1 MTFSDHNCEEFIEHL
16 PEALLL
22 EDLEGRI
29 LDANSRAC
37 ELLGYE
43 KEELLKMEL
52 EDFVPEESS
61 AFLPDKFDGTSEL
74 SQPLETVNLTGDG
87 RQIPVEL
94 RGQVIEIEEQ
104 KRVLVSVR
112 DVSERRQAKQK
123 FKMVTE
129 GSSQAIYLFQDGSFK
144 YVNKALADLTGYTR
158 EELRNL
164 NYLDLIH
171 PDFRERIL
179 KLTEKALAGKEEGAP
194 EKVEYKALTK
204 EGETIWVRTFP
215 SLIEYRG
222 RPAIVGN
229 AVDITKEK
237 EMADR
242 LKQYQM
248 AVEGSEDL
256 MAACDENYNYL
267 FANNAY
273 RNFHGIGKDE
283 ILDKSLQ
290 DILEEDQFEK
300 EVKPRVDR
308 CLEGERTEYEMKRTH
323 PELGERSLQIIY
335 YPLKSGGEI
344 HGAVAVMHDITK
356 RKKAEHA
363 INEERY
369 KLKQLH
375 QALGTL
381 QHQQTEEELLQT
393 TVELAETILDFEI
406 CAISMVE
413 GDYLVPKANSSELDP
428 EETATFKIGE
438 GISGMTVQKGETI
451 WGDDVRNH
459 PDSRPTNKEF
469 KAFISVPIGDNIG
482 NFQVVSKEVGSFT
495 EQDVTLAEILVKH
508 LREELNRVKLE
519 NELKEQAICDPL
531 TGLYNRRYFT
541 ESLKSEAERSE
552 RYRNSLAFL
561 MVDINRFKE
570 INDRYSHQKG
580 DKVLKEIGEL
590 LENNVRDADTV
601 IRYGGD
607 EFLVMMPETNG
618 EAMDVVERLEDELEK
633 WNDRTSLVD
642 FPLSLAMGVSHWN
655 PDQSRNVEEAL
666 KEADRKMYRD
676 KGR

>member
-144 YVNKALADLTGYTR
+144 YVNKSLADLTGYTR